1 MFGQLHFAA
10 IGADFAFYQGK
21 QAGFAGAVFADQAH
35 ALVGVDGEAGF
46 IEQHFQA
53 ALQGEVF
60 DFYHGCGDVQKADKG
75 AILPDLPVMFA
86 KWRHIFSDS
95 LCSLIERIFCLRR
108 PTQIK
113 NGTPA
118 KVCRLLKA

>member
-1 MFGQLHFAA
+1 
-10 IGADFAFYQGK
+10 
-21 QAGFAGAVFADQAH
+21 
-35 ALVGVDGEAGF
+35 
-46 IEQHFQA
+46 
-53 ALQGEVF
+53 
-60 DFYHGCGDVQKADKG
+60 VQKAGKG

-86 KWRHIFSDS
+86 KWRHIFSDG

-118 KVCRLLKA
+118 KVCRLFHA